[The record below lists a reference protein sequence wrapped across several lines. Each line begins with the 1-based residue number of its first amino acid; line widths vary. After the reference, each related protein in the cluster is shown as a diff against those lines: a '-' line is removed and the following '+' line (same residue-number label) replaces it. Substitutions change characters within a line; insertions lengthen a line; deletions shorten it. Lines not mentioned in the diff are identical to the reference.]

1 MEDRKDRR
9 RIEGYGGRERYI
21 EIRIG
26 SFRVSKDEKGVNVT
40 KVREERKVKRNIQNH
55 HISKEIENRK

>member
-26 SFRVSKDEKGVNVT
+26 SFIVSRDEKGVNVT